1 MIITKK
7 EYLRQYKYLDNRIN
21 RQLEE
26 IQRLKSLAEKI
37 TPTYSDM
44 PKSHNEQNQIQSAV
58 EKIMILEHELDVLID
73 KYIDLRREI
82 ENKISAVDDLKLQDI
97 LKYRYID
104 GLTFEA
110 IAIKMNYSYMQI
122 CRLHG
127 QALNKFEM

>member
-1 MIITKK
+1 MNKK
-7 EYLRQYKYLDNRIN
+7 EYLQQYKYLDKRIN

-26 IQRLKSLAEKI
+26 IQELRSLAEKI
-37 TPTYSDM
+37 TPSYSDM
-44 PKSHNEQNQIQSAV
+44 PKSHNGQDKIQSAV
-58 EKIMILEHELDVLID
+58 EKIILLEQELDKLID

-82 ENKISAVDDLKLQDI
+82 ELKINSIDDKRLQDL

-110 IAIKMNYSYMQI
+110 IAIEMNYSYMQI

-127 QALNKFEM
+127 QALNKIML